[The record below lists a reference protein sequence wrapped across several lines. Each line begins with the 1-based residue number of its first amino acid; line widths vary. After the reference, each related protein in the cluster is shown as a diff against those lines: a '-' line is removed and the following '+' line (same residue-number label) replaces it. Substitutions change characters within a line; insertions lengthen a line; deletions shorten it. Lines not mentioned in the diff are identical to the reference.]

1 MWCIPEL
8 TEVYIERMMDILE
21 LYERPYNPKV
31 VIICFDEKS
40 KQLLAHTR
48 NPLPAKPG
56 MPERYDSEYVRKGTV
71 NLFVAVEPKAGI
83 RHILIRKQRTGRDFA
98 IFIEWLVSLYPD
110 VDKIII
116 VLDNL
121 NTHAEKWIFE
131 TFDKEKAEKIME
143 KIEFHKTPKHGSWL
157 NMAEIEISV
166 LETECL
172 NRRIPDLE
180 TLQREVTAWMKTR
193 NDQKARI
200 DWRFTREK
208 AKEKFRL

>member
-1 MWCIPEL
+1 ML
-8 TEVYIERMMDILE
+8 DILE
-21 LYERPYNPKV
+21 LYERPYNPKE

-40 KQLLAHTR
+40 KQLLAHKR

-56 MPERYDSEYVRKGTV
+56 MPERYDSEYVRNGTV
-71 NLFVAVEPKAGI
+71 NLFVAVEPKAGK
-83 RHILIRKQRTGRDFA
+83 RHILIRKQRTGEDFA
-98 IFIEWLVSLYPD
+98 IFIDWLVGLYPKA
-110 VDKIII
+110 DKVII

-131 TFDKEKAEKIME
+131 TFKKEKAEKIMT
-143 KIEFHKTPKHGSWL
+143 KIEFHYTPYHGSWL

-180 TLQREVTAWMKTR
+180 TLRKEIIAWMKMR
-193 NDQKARI
+193 NDQKAQI
-200 DWRFTREK
+200 NWRFTREK
-208 AKEKFRL
+208 AREKFNLSTRHN